1 MEFLTNVTIVVPEG
15 TLDATVENT
24 QKPEAVRAAELPAQG
39 HLLRLWRPPL
49 LPRESQISGPCR
61 AADEQ
66 QLRDIIASLP
76 LRIWVT
82 VEVTLLTAHC
92 SDPAT
97 QQGSEPSPNCATT
110 CSHSGMHSVSATT

>member
-39 HLLRLWRPPL
+39 HLLRLWRPPVR
-49 LPRESQISGPCR
+49 PGEWRISGPCR

-66 QLRDIIASLP
+66 QLRDIIATLP
-76 LRIWVT
+76 LRN
-82 VEVTLLTAHC
+82 
-92 SDPAT
+92 S
-97 QQGSEPSPNCATT
+97 ATT
-110 CSHSGMHSVSATT
+110 CSHSGTHWISATT